1 MQRDLRGSIFSC
13 SVFWKL
19 KYTMLDAIEVF
30 MLMKNIPNLFDS
42 NLIVGR
48 IGPFYLNF
56 SSSSTIDS

>member
-1 MQRDLRGSIFSC
+1 MR
-13 SVFWKL
+13 
-19 KYTMLDAIEVF
+19 DAIEVF

-48 IGPFYLNF
+48 IGPFYLNY